1 MPRKKGS
8 IGKTKLMMLA
18 IIYHLEKQKQR
29 PYGYVIWQILKR
41 VFKSYLKP
49 TDIRNI
55 YHHLQDLTKMEY
67 LEKKEIETVKGFP
80 DRQIYILT
88 EKGRKITETKCREHL
103 KVLNETKKQ
112 N

>member
-1 MPRKKGS
+1 MPRKRGS

-18 IIYHLEKQKQR
+18 IIYHLEEKREK

-49 TDIRNI
+49 ADIRNI
-55 YHHLQDLTKMEY
+55 YHHLQDLTRMEY
-67 LEKKEIETVKGFP
+67 LERRETQTAKGVP

-88 EKGRKITETKCREHL
+88 EKGRKIAETKCREHL
-103 KVLNETKKQ
+103 QVLAEMEKQ
-112 N
+112 S